1 MNEYLIVIRGAGDI
15 ATGVAYRLH
24 MCGFRLLMLETARP
38 TVIRRAV
45 AFASAVFEK
54 SVEVEGVRAVLS
66 ENLQQ
71 IETAWER
78 GEVPVIVDESCAIL
92 GRVKVHVL
100 IDATISKRNIG
111 TKRGMA
117 DITIG
122 LGPGFVAGDDV
133 DAVIETLRGHELG
146 RAIYKGSAAHDTG
159 VPGEIAGFSRERI
172 VRASAEGRVRH
183 VCNIG
188 DIVTKGQTVAYVD
201 KVRVAAPIDGVLR
214 GIIHDG
220 VYVKRGMKM
229 GDVDPRG
236 EVRNCFTISEK
247 ALAVAGGVLEAIL
260 HIGFKKGRLKEG
272 GSYGRYTAGN
282 NLRRAKRREKICHGN
297 NHHDC
302 RLISKGRRLND
313 GDKRLRRD

>member
-92 GRVKVHVL
+92 GRVKAHVL

-111 TKRGMA
+111 TNREMA

-122 LGPGFVAGDDV
+122 LGPGFTAGEDV
-133 DAVIETLRGHELG
+133 DAVVETLRGHELG
-146 RAIYKGSAAHDTG
+146 RAIYRGSAAFDTG
-159 VPGEIAGFSRERI
+159 IPGEIAGFSSERI
-172 VRASAEGRVRH
+172 VRAPAAGIVRP
-183 VCNIG
+183 VCSIG
-188 DIVTKGQTVAYVD
+188 DIVAKGQVVAYVGED
-201 KVRVAAPIDGVLR
+201 EVLAPIDGVLR

-220 VYVKRGMKM
+220 ILVKKGMKM

-236 EVRNCFTISEK
+236 IVGNCFTISEK
-247 ALAVAGGVLEAIL
+247 ALAVAGGVLEAVL

-272 GSYGRYTAGN
+272 GSYGR
-282 NLRRAKRREKICHGN
+282 
-297 NHHDC
+297 
-302 RLISKGRRLND
+302 
-313 GDKRLRRD
+313 